1 MESGNQAEIVYL
13 IIVGSISIVIL
24 ILGVVSIVIL
34 FQKKML
40 RNYRDKK
47 ETEAQ
52 HQKSLLRGFI
62 ETQEKERKR
71 IAADLHDEIS
81 ASLAAA
87 KMLLNQKEIST
98 ESIHEIKNV
107 IEKTANRAREI
118 SHNIMPPSLETLGL
132 AKVLERFYNSIDSET
147 LTVDYEFNP
156 NVKLNEKQQLALYR
170 ICQELTNNTL
180 KYANANQIVV
190 KFIASEGQIEFHYSD
205 NGVGFDPKNTSGMGL
220 NNIESR
226 AQSINAEINF
236 FSNPASSTG
245 IKMVLKN
252 DGKNQH
258 RNSR

>member
-87 KMLLNQKEIST
+87 KMLLNQK
-98 ESIHEIKNV
+98 
-107 IEKTANRAREI
+107 
-118 SHNIMPPSLETLGL
+118 
-132 AKVLERFYNSIDSET
+132 RF
-147 LTVDYEFNP
+147 LP
-156 NVKLNEKQQLALYR
+156 NQYMK
-170 ICQELTNNTL
+170 
-180 KYANANQIVV
+180 
-190 KFIASEGQIEFHYSD
+190 S
-205 NGVGFDPKNTSGMGL
+205 
-220 NNIESR
+220 
-226 AQSINAEINF
+226 
-236 FSNPASSTG
+236 
-245 IKMVLKN
+245 KM
-252 DGKNQH
+252 
-258 RNSR
+258 